1 MKLSDQLTPLMEKDQ
16 SKVPGWLA
24 QQWYNEAKRLEEIEQ
39 DRSNEG
45 KRIMGFSEG
54 RGK

>member
-1 MKLSDQLTPLMEKDQ
+1 MKLSDQLASIMEKGQ

-39 DRSNEG
+39 DKGNEG
-45 KRIMGFSEG
+45 KRIMRFSEG
-54 RGK
+54 RGE